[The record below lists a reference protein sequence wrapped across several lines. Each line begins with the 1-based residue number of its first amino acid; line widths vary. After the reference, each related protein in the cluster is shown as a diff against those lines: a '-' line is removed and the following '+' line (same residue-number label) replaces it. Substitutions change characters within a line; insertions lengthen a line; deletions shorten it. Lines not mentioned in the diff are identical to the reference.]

1 MILNHIEIQ
10 NYRCFKS
17 IKFDLKP
24 DLNVFV
30 GGNGSG
36 KSSLLDAIRVLL
48 APILSRLPFE
58 KRPTVPG
65 LTPQDI
71 RLTEEDRSEPYTFLQ
86 ARGGIIEGS
95 HVQEWAWDRIK
106 HRDTAK
112 GTKEQAPRGRR
123 DTKGLYS
130 YVDSLIEAHN
140 QKELYQL
147 PVFAH
152 YGTNRA
158 VDVPHNRMRS
168 KEMPRTFR
176 RLVGLEN
183 ALESKSDFRRAVSW
197 FDMLEQ
203 REFREK
209 RDNDP
214 PEAALSLTAVR
225 RAIEQMIPR
234 VQNPRI
240 DSKTGRFAVDSVD
253 TSGARIRLHL
263 EQLSDGYQVMLGVVM
278 DFALRLSLANPPCSE
293 SDDVLATPAILIIDE
308 IDLHLH
314 PSWQQRVIP
323 DLRRTFPNTQLILTT
338 HSPQVLS
345 TVDVSTIGVLG
356 PPDGTTQ
363 LSGRQFQTRG
373 VESAVVLAEIM
384 GVDPVPDVPQVHWLS
399 DYRALIE
406 TGREETEEGK
416 ALKAQLIVHFGE
428 QHPLILECERLI
440 RFTQFKRSRLT
451 GDSQR
456 A

>member
-48 APILSRLPFE
+48 APILTRLPFE
-58 KRPTVPG
+58 GRPKHPG
-65 LTPQDI
+65 LTTEDI

-86 ARGGIIEGS
+86 AHGGIKEGS
-95 HVQEWAWDRIK
+95 RNQEWAWDRIK
-106 HRDTAK
+106 HRDTAT

-123 DTKGLYS
+123 DTKGLNS

-140 QKELYQL
+140 QNEPYRL

-158 VDVPHNRMRS
+158 ADVHQNRAHPKS
-168 KEMPRTFR
+168 TPKVFR
-176 RLVGLEN
+176 RLDGLDD
-183 ALESKSDFRRAVSW
+183 ALESKSDFLWAVSR
-197 FDMLEQ
+197 FDLLEQ

-240 DSKTGRFAVDSVD
+240 DSKTERFAVDSVD
-253 TSGARIRLHL
+253 TSGAKIRLHL

-278 DFALRLSLANPPCSE
+278 DFALRLSLANPPGSG

-338 HSPQVLS
+338 HSPQVAT
-345 TVDVSTIGVLG
+345 TVKSESLRILKEGELFSAPAGTDGAEAERMLEDVFQVKPRPDL
-356 PPDGTTQ
+356 PPAQKLADYLQ
-363 LSGRQFQTRG
+363 L
-373 VESAVVLAEIM
+373 
-384 GVDPVPDVPQVHWLS
+384 VDQRKWD
-399 DYRALIE
+399 
-406 TGREETEEGK
+406 TEE
-416 ALKAQLIVHFGE
+416 AQKLRQELDLWSQGE
-428 QHPLILECERLI
+428 EPMLVEADLRIENMSWEA
-440 RFTQFKRSRLT
+440 TE
-451 GDSQR
+451 
-456 A
+456 